1 MGFSN
6 VSLIQLRRLVGH
18 SEPEIIRLPFKSS
31 GL

>member
-6 VSLIQLRRLVGH
+6 VSMIQLRRLVGP
-18 SEPEIIRLPFKSS
+18 SGPEIIGLPFNSS